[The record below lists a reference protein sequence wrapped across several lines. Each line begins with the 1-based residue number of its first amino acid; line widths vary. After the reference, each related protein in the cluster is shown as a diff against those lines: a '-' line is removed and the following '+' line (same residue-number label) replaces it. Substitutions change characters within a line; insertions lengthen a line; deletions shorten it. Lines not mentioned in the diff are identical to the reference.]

1 MIRFAYF
8 VEEDFDQLIE
18 WSGDEAFLL
27 QWAGPQ
33 FKYPLTSSQLEA
45 YMEGANDPEQSGRLV
60 YKVIDSETDLT
71 IGHLSI
77 GNIDRHNRSARIG
90 KVLVG
95 HTARR
100 GRGTGQAMIR
110 EALRIGFEE
119 LRLHKMTLGVFDFN
133 EAAIRCYEKEGFV
146 REGLIRD
153 SKRMGDTY
161 WNLIEMGILESEWH
175 GSSR

>member
-8 VEEDFDQLIE
+8 GKEDYNQLIE

-33 FKYPLTSSQLEA
+33 FKYPLTALQLDA
-45 YMEGANDPEQSGRLV
+45 YMEGANDPERSERLI
-60 YKVIDSETDLT
+60 YKVIDSENDLPV
-71 IGHLSI
+71 GHISI

-95 HTARR
+95 HTASR

-110 EALRIGFEE
+110 EALRIGFGE

-146 REGLIRD
+146 KEGFIRD
-153 SKRMGDTY
+153 ARRMGDAY
-161 WNLIEMGILESEWH
+161 WNLIEMGILENEWQER
-175 GSSR
+175 GR